1 MTDEG
6 QALVDALAATIQARV
21 LSGEIPTGTRLR
33 QEPLAAE
40 FGVSRTPVREALRKL
55 QANGVVE
62 VQPRRG
68 ALVRR
73 PSAREVREAY
83 EVRAELEGLAASLAA
98 SRIRDAELYRL
109 REAQELFRQSVASLL
124 AWRERR
130 SPDEP
135 PRTEAHAE
143 WNSANDS
150 FHLAIQ
156 EAAGNHRLLT
166 TLADL
171 HRSFPRDLTWI
182 VLAEN
187 AGLLDANIAQHE
199 AILTAIERHDAA
211 DSRALMVEHVLTAGE
226 LVTRRFEE
234 AAPGGARSVS
244 PPDGSPTVEVRDPPP
259 GG

>member
-1 MTDEG
+1 MTNEAR
-6 QALVDALAATIQARV
+6 ALVDSLAATIQARV
-21 LSGEIPTGTRLR
+21 LNGEIPTGTRLR
-33 QEPLAAE
+33 QESLAAE

-55 QANGVVE
+55 QANGIVE
-62 VQPRRG
+62 VQPHRG

-98 SRIRDAELYRL
+98 SRIRDGELDRL
-109 REAQELFRQSVASLL
+109 RGAQELFRRSVASLL

-135 PRTEAHAE
+135 PQTEAHAE

-156 EAAGNHRLLT
+156 QAAGNHRLLT

-182 VLAEN
+182 VLSEN

-199 AILTAIERHDAA
+199 AILAAIERHDPV
-211 DSRALMVEHVLTAGE
+211 DSRTLMVEHVRSAGQ

-234 AAPGGARSVS
+234 GELGRARAATGPG
-244 PPDGSPTVEVRDPPP
+244 
-259 GG
+259 